1 MNINGLSGSLGAY
14 QAQLNQANKAETGQ
28 AREAGSPRTQN
39 TAARTGD
46 RISVSAGAALWTSAF
61 STAMSAADV
70 RHEKVEN
77 IKQSLEN
84 GTYTIDNR
92 KIATKL
98 VQDERAIFGK

>member
-1 MNINGLSGSLGAY
+1 MNINGLSSSLGAY
-14 QAQLNQANKAETGQ
+14 QAQLNRANKSENGQTRETGTT
-28 AREAGSPRTQN
+28 RPQN
-39 TAARTGD
+39 AAARAGD
-46 RISVSAGAALWTSAF
+46 RISVSADAALRTSAF

-70 RHEKVEN
+70 RHEKVEA